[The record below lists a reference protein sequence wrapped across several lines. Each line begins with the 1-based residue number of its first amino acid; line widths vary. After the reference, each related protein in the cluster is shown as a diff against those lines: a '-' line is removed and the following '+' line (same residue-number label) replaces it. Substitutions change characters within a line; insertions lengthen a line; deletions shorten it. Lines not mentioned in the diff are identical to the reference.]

1 MAHDNCGSISC
12 KRGAGGRGPRHLA
25 YNPRVSRIGRSYKQ
39 APVDER
45 YDAIVIGSGLGGMT
59 TALLLA
65 QRGKRVAMLERHYVL
80 GGFTHVFRR
89 KGYEWDVGVH
99 YVGEVHRPQS
109 VLRQLFDHVTGGE
122 LQWAEMGEVY
132 DRIVFGD
139 DEYPLRAGV
148 PAFKAGLR
156 ERFPTTA
163 HAKAID
169 AYVDEV
175 FAAVK
180 ASRSF
185 FVEKALGSL
194 GAWAA
199 GGLMRRKYLGYAR
212 KTTWEVLRS
221 LTDDPRLLA
230 VLTGQYG
237 DYGLPPKQSSF
248 GMHASLVK
256 HYFAGGCYPVGGSAR
271 IAETIVARIEAAGG
285 VAFTNAGVETLLM
298 EDGTVVGVRMEDGR
312 EIRAPLVVSNTGVV
326 NTFSRLV
333 PAAERARLGLAQAL
347 ARVEPSAAH
356 ASLYVGLDRSATA
369 LGLPRANY
377 WIYPEGGYDHDANVA
392 RYLADEDAPLP
403 VAYISFPSAKDP
415 DFERRHP
422 GRATIE
428 VVTLAPW
435 ERFAGWADRPWKKR
449 GPEYEACKAK
459 LEQRLLE
466 PLLRHEPQVREAIA
480 LTELST
486 PLSTR
491 HFTAYAHGEI
501 YGLSHD
507 PGRFEQRFLRPKT
520 PVKNLWLTGQDICTC
535 GVGGALLS
543 GFLTASAITGENLV
557 TSSLR

>member
-1 MAHDNCGSISC
+1 MQ
-12 KRGAGGRGPRHLA
+12 
-25 YNPRVSRIGRSYKQ
+25 RIGRSYKQ

-65 QRGKRVAMLERHYVL
+65 ERGERVALLERHYVL

-109 VLRQLFDHVTGGE
+109 ILRQLFDHITGGE

-139 DEYPLRAGV
+139 EEYPLRAGV

-156 ERFPTTA
+156 EKFPSEA
-163 HAKAID
+163 HARAID
-169 AYVDEV
+169 AYVDAV

-185 FVEKALGSL
+185 FVEKAMGSVS
-194 GAWAA
+194 AWAA
-199 GGLMRRKYLGYAR
+199 GGLLRRKYLAHTR

-221 LTDDPRLLA
+221 LTDDPRLAGVLA
-230 VLTGQYG
+230 GQYG
-237 DYGLPPKQSSF
+237 DYGLPPRQSSF

-256 HYFAGGCYPVGGSAR
+256 HYLAGGCYPVGGSGR
-271 IAETIVARIEAAGG
+271 IAETIVPRIEAAGG
-285 VAFTNAGVETLLM
+285 VALTNAPVEELLV
-298 EDGTVVGVRMEDGR
+298 EGGAVIGVRMADGR
-312 EIRAPLVVSNTGVV
+312 EIRAAKVVSNAGAS
-326 NTFSRLV
+326 NTFERLV
-333 PAAERARLGLAQAL
+333 PAPERERLGLPGKLQGL
-347 ARVEPSAAH
+347 RPSASH
-356 ASLYVGLDRSATA
+356 ASLY
-369 LGLPRANY
+369 LGLRGTAAELRLPKANY
-377 WIYPEGGYDHDANVA
+377 WIYPEGGYDHDANVE

-428 VVTLAPW
+428 IVTLAPW
-435 ERFAGWADRPWKKR
+435 ERFARWAERPWKQR
-449 GPEYEACKAK
+449 GDDYQAAK
-459 LEQRLLE
+459 QRLAARLLE
-466 PLLRHEPQVREAIA
+466 PLLRYEPHVQGAIE
-480 LTELST
+480 LQELST

-491 HFTAYAHGEI
+491 HFTAYGHGEI

-507 PGRFEQRFLRPKT
+507 PARFEQRLLRPRT
-520 PVKNLWLTGQDICTC
+520 PLRNLWLTGQDIVTC

-543 GFLTASAITGENLV
+543 GYLTASAITGENLV
-557 TSSLR
+557 TKALR

>member
-1 MAHDNCGSISC
+1 M
-12 KRGAGGRGPRHLA
+12 RLA
-25 YNPRVSRIGRSYKQ
+25 YNRAVSRIGRSYKQ

-65 QRGKRVAMLERHYVL
+65 ERGQRVALLERHYVL

-89 KGYEWDVGVH
+89 KGWEWDVGVH

-139 DEYPLRAGV
+139 EEYPLRAGV
-148 PAFKAGLR
+148 SAFKEGLR
-156 ERFPTTA
+156 ERFTTPA
-163 HAKAID
+163 HARSID
-169 AYVDEV
+169 AYVDAV
-175 FAAVK
+175 FDAVK

-185 FVEKALGSL
+185 FVEKALGSVS
-194 GAWAA
+194 AWAA
-199 GGLMRRKYLGYAR
+199 SGLMRRKYLAHTR

-221 LTDDPRLLA
+221 LTDDPRLVG
-230 VLTGQYG
+230 VLCGQYG

-256 HYFAGGCYPVGGSAR
+256 HYLAGGCYPVGGSAR
-271 IAETIVARIEAAGG
+271 IAETIVPRLEAAGG
-285 VAFTNAGVETLLM
+285 VALTNAEVETLLV
-298 EDGTVVGVRMEDGR
+298 EGGAVTGVRMADGR
-312 EIRAPLVVSNTGVV
+312 EIRAARVVSNAGVMG
-326 NTFSRLV
+326 TFERLV
-333 PAAERARLGLAQAL
+333 PPQERERLGIASKLRPL
-347 ARVEPSAAH
+347 RPSAAH
-356 ASLYVGLDRSATA
+356 ASLY
-369 LGLPRANY
+369 LGLRGTAAELRLPKANY
-377 WIYPEGGYDHDANVA
+377 WIYPDGGYDHDANVE
-392 RYLADEDAPLP
+392 RYLADEGAPLP

-415 DFERRHP
+415 DFERRYP

-428 VVTLAPW
+428 IVTLAPW
-435 ERFAGWADRPWKKR
+435 ERWSRWAEHPWKKR
-449 GPEYEACKAK
+449 GDDYQAAK
-459 LEQRLLE
+459 QRLAERLLE
-466 PLLRHEPQVREAIA
+466 PLLRHEPQVQAAIE
-480 LTELST
+480 LQELST

-491 HFTAYAHGEI
+491 HFTAYGHGEI

-507 PGRFEQRFLRPKT
+507 PERFEQKLLRPKT
-520 PVKNLWLTGQDICTC
+520 PIKDLWLTGQDVVTC

-557 TSSLR
+557 MKTLR

>member
-1 MAHDNCGSISC
+1 MG
-12 KRGAGGRGPRHLA
+12 LA
-25 YNPRVSRIGRSYKQ
+25 YNPAVSRIGRSYKQ

-65 QRGKRVAMLERHYVL
+65 QRGQRVALFERHYVL

-89 KGYEWDVGVH
+89 KGWEWDVGVH

-139 DEYPLRAGV
+139 EEHPLRAGV
-148 PAFKAGLR
+148 AAFKDGLR
-156 ERFPTTA
+156 EKFPTEA
-163 HAKAID
+163 HARAID
-169 AYVDEV
+169 AYVDAV
-175 FAAVK
+175 FDAVK
-180 ASRSF
+180 ASRNF
-185 FVEKALGSL
+185 FVEKAMGSM
-194 GAWAA
+194 ASWAA
-199 GGLMRRKYLGYAR
+199 GGLMRRKYLAHTR

-221 LTDDPRLLA
+221 LTDDPRLVG
-230 VLTGQYG
+230 VLCGQYG

-256 HYFAGGCYPVGGSAR
+256 HYLAGGCYPVGGSAR
-271 IAETIVARIEAAGG
+271 IAETIVPRIEAAGG
-285 VAFTNAGVETLLM
+285 VALTNAPVETLLV
-298 EDGTVVGVRMEDGR
+298 EGGAVTGVRMADGR
-312 EIRAPLVVSNTGVV
+312 EIRAARVVSNAGVMT
-326 NTFSRLV
+326 TFERLV
-333 PAAERARLGLAQAL
+333 PAEERERLGIASKLRPL
-347 ARVEPSAAH
+347 RPSAAH
-356 ASLYVGLDRSATA
+356 ASLY
-369 LGLPRANY
+369 LGLRGTAAELRLPKANY
-377 WIYPEGGYDHDANVA
+377 WIYPEGGYDHDANVE
-392 RYLADEDAPLP
+392 RYMADERAPLP

-435 ERFAGWADRPWKKR
+435 ERWSGWADRPWKKR
-449 GPEYEACKAK
+449 GDEYEAAK
-459 LEQRLLE
+459 ERLAERLLE
-466 PLLRHEPQVREAIA
+466 PVLRYEPQVRDAIE
-480 LTELST
+480 LQELST

-491 HFTAYAHGEI
+491 HFTAYGHGEI

-507 PGRFEQRFLRPKT
+507 PERFEQKLLRPKT
-520 PVKNLWLTGQDICTC
+520 PLPNLWLTGQDVVTC

-557 TSSLR
+557 MKALR

>member
-1 MAHDNCGSISC
+1 M
-12 KRGAGGRGPRHLA
+12 A
-25 YNPRVSRIGRSYKQ
+25 YNAAVSRIGRSYKQ

-65 QRGKRVAMLERHYVL
+65 QRGQRVALLERHYVL

-89 KGYEWDVGVH
+89 KGWEWDVGVH

-139 DEYPLRAGV
+139 EEFPLRAGV
-148 PAFKAGLR
+148 SAFKAGLR
-156 ERFPTTA
+156 EQFPTPA
-163 HAKAID
+163 HARAID
-169 AYVDEV
+169 AYVDAV
-175 FAAVK
+175 FDAVK

-185 FVEKALGSL
+185 FVEKAMGSVS
-194 GAWAA
+194 AWAA
-199 GGLMRRKYLGYAR
+199 GGFMRRKYLAHTR

-221 LTDDPRLLA
+221 LTDDPRLVG
-230 VLTGQYG
+230 VLCGQYG

-256 HYFAGGCYPVGGSAR
+256 HYLAGGCYPVGGSAR
-271 IAETIVARIEAAGG
+271 IAETIVPRIEAAGG
-285 VAFTNAGVETLLM
+285 VALTNAAVETLIV
-298 EDGTVVGVRMEDGR
+298 EGGAVIGVRMADGR
-312 EIRAPLVVSNTGVV
+312 EIRAARVVSNAGVMS
-326 NTFSRLV
+326 TFERLV
-333 PAAERARLGLAQAL
+333 PATERERLGIAQKL
-347 ARVEPSAAH
+347 RPLQPSAAH
-356 ASLYVGLDRSATA
+356 ASLY
-369 LGLPRANY
+369 LGLRGTAAELRLPKANY
-377 WIYPEGGYDHDANVA
+377 WIYPEGGYDHDANVE
-392 RYLADEDAPLP
+392 RYLADENAPLP

-415 DFERRHP
+415 DFERRYP

-435 ERFAGWADRPWKKR
+435 ERWTRWADLPWKKR
-449 GPEYEACKAK
+449 GDEYEAAKAR
-459 LEQRLLE
+459 LAERLLE
-466 PLLRHEPQVREAIA
+466 PLLRHEPQVRGAIE
-480 LTELST
+480 LQELST

-491 HFTAYAHGEI
+491 HFTAYGHGEI

-507 PGRFEQRFLRPKT
+507 PERFEQKLLRPKT
-520 PVKNLWLTGQDICTC
+520 PIKDLWLTGQDVVTC

-557 TSSLR
+557 MKALR

>member
-1 MAHDNCGSISC
+1 M
-12 KRGAGGRGPRHLA
+12 
-25 YNPRVSRIGRSYKQ
+25 SRLGRSYKQ

-99 YVGEVHRPQS
+99 YVGEVHRPRS
-109 VLRQLFDHVTGGE
+109 ILRQLFDHVTDGE
-122 LQWAEMGEVY
+122 LRWAEMGEVY

-139 DEYPLRAGV
+139 EEYPLRAGV
-148 PAFKAGLR
+148 SAFKEGLR
-156 ERFPTTA
+156 EKFPTAA

-169 AYVDEV
+169 AYVDLV
-175 FAAVK
+175 FSAV
-180 ASRSF
+180 ASSRNYF
-185 FVEKALGSL
+185 IEKAMGSL
-194 GAWAA
+194 SSWAA
-199 GGLMRRKYLGYAR
+199 GGLLRRKYLRHTR

-221 LTDDPRLLA
+221 LTDDLRLIG

-237 DYGLPPKQSSF
+237 DYGLPPRQSSF

-271 IAETIVARIEAAGG
+271 IAQTIVPRIEAAGG
-285 VAFTNAGVETLLM
+285 VAFTNAEVESLLV
-298 EDGTVVGVRMEDGR
+298 EDGTAVGVRMDDGR
-312 EIRAPLVVSNTGVV
+312 EIRAPLVISNTGVP
-326 NTFSRLV
+326 NTFGRLV
-333 PAAERARLGLAQAL
+333 PGPERERLGLGGLTQ
-347 ARVEPSAAH
+347 RVQPSASH
-356 ASLYVGLDRSATA
+356 VSLYIGLDRTA
-369 LGLPRANY
+369 EQLRLPRANY
-377 WIYPEGGYDHDANVA
+377 WIYPDEYDHDLSIE
-392 RYLADEDAPLP
+392 RFLADESAPLP

-415 DFERRHP
+415 EFESRHP

-435 ERFAGWADRPWKKR
+435 ERFERWADRPWKKR
-449 GPEYEACKAK
+449 GSEYAEYKER
-459 LEQRLLE
+459 LTQRLLE
-466 PLLRHEPQVREAIA
+466 PLLRFEPQVREHIE

-491 HFTAYAHGEI
+491 HFTAYGHGEI

-507 PGRFEQRFLRPKT
+507 PERFEHRFLRPRT
-520 PVKNLWLTGQDICTC
+520 PLRGLYLTGQDIVTC

-557 TSSLR
+557 MKTLG